1 MFIDKG
7 LHVLHFYLSLCK
19 FVFQKAIF
27 IKLEERSSDNSNETP
42 HIENVHRGSDTRHLK
57 VSWNDGT
64 FSRYPY
70 IFLRDNCKC
79 PQCFEPKSKQSLQHT
94 IVEIGLKIEAKTAS
108 SSDDGQRLMCV
119 WPDGH
124 ESAYDLEWLRN
135 NRMPEKEE
143 IRENMNTDCLV
154 KDDLILWDAKMM
166 QDKIPSYDCNAVMND
181 DQSLFEYLYAVYQYG
196 LVLLNDAPV
205 RENFLYEL
213 SARMGWLQR
222 TYIG

>member
-1 MFIDKG
+1 MPIHCDSARAMKSDVPLFID
-7 LHVLHFYLSLCK
+7 
-19 FVFQKAIF
+19 
-27 IKLEERSSDNSNETP
+27 LEVRSDVTTQNL
-42 HIENVHRGSDTRHLK
+42 HIENVHHGIDTRYLK
-57 VSWNDGT
+57 VSWNNGT

-79 PQCFEPKSKQSLQHT
+79 PQCFEPKSNQSLLHT
-94 IVEIGLKIEAKTAS
+94 IVDVGLSIEAKTVS
-108 SSDDGQRLMCV
+108 FSDDGQRLMCA

-124 ESAYDLEWLRN
+124 ESEYHLEWLRN

-143 IRENMNTDCLV
+143 IRENMNMDCLV

-196 LVLLNDAPV
+196 LVLLNDAPL
-205 RENFLYEL
+205 REDFLYEL
-213 SARMGWLQR
+213 STRIGWFQKTFL
-222 TYIG
+222 G